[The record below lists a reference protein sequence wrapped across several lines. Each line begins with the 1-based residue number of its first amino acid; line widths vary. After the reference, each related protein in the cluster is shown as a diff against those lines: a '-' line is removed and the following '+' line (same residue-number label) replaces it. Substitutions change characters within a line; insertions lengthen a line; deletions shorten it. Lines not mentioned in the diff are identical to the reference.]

1 MGTYETLLYEER
13 NGVAYVTLNRPEVN
27 NAFDPTMQ
35 TELKDVWTSLKK
47 NFDVRCVVLTGAGE
61 KAFCTGIDRAIM
73 DNWGGTP
80 PNQWSFPV
88 DIGRNIGPK
97 ANHLWTPV
105 IVAVNGMACGGAFYM
120 LGEAEFIISSET
132 ATYFDPH
139 VTYGMVAGYESVH
152 LMQKAPFGE
161 VMRIAL
167 LGNYERMT
175 AERAHQ
181 IGLVSEVVTQDK
193 LMEAATWAAEA
204 IASQP
209 PAAVQGTV
217 RAMWMGLDSPRS
229 VAIELAPLVVRL
241 GTTNDNINSGQSSFT
256 KAERPKHR
264 LR

>member
-1 MGTYETLLYEER
+1 
-13 NGVAYVTLNRPEVN
+13 
-27 NAFDPTMQ
+27 
-35 TELKDVWTSLKK
+35 
-47 NFDVRCVVLTGAGE
+47 
-61 KAFCTGIDRAIM
+61 
-73 DNWGGTP
+73 
-80 PNQWSFPV
+80 
-88 DIGRNIGPK
+88 
-97 ANHLWTPV
+97 
-105 IVAVNGMACGGAFYM
+105 
-120 LGEAEFIISSET
+120 
-132 ATYFDPH
+132 

-167 LGNYERMT
+167 LGNYERMS

-181 IGLVSEVVTQDK
+181 IGLVSEVVPQDK

-209 PAAVQGTV
+209 PAAIQGTV

-241 GTTNDNINSGQSSFT
+241 GTTNDNINEGQSSFT

-264 LR
+264 IR